1 LIRVFVVSSKQ
12 PRVAT
17 KKGSGAEGQ
26 DKADP
31 DPGSAEKIRP
41 VVAAM
46 RRAIHPFSENNQ
58 RL

>member
-1 LIRVFVVSSKQ
+1 VSSKQ